1 MNILFFL
8 TPKATCK
15 YLYDDYTIRQAIE
28 KMEAPGY
35 AALMRKLMEVSR
47 IIAQCGG
54 NVVAVHH
61 ERGDTESING
71 CFLRVGMETR
81 NYEHVQ
87 QITQALRSAGFK
99 LIEK

>member
-1 MNILFFL
+1 MSPRVQCQLIIEL
-8 TPKATCK
+8 TDK
-15 YLYDDYTIRQAIE
+15 
-28 KMEAPGY
+28 PGQ
-35 AALMRKLMEVSR
+35 LMEVSR

-61 ERGDTESING
+61 ERGATESING